1 MLNTIIGVQLD
12 IVLSDMYVGMNMVAR
27 VQAEE
32 KVKAIQKI
40 ALKNK
45 FISHLIRKGS
55 DEQYNPQL
63 KEGMDDPFPDHVS
76 PRGRHN
82 PLLVLC
88 ANDESSFDINEREML
103 GSNPEDELLMKNAAN
118 YSRYAQVIYTRLKA
132 LVVENEFTAVGQ
144 QEVTHFVRD
153 LETLYHRVDEFR
165 LTDIG
170 IPSAILCYATFQN
183 GLVSTPYAIMIDEE
197 VENIVITIRGT
208 LSLDDMVVDLQYNPV
223 SMERCGDVC
232 GFEGKG
238 HVCHKG
244 FLTRAKWLYNDIKRY
259 DSHAY
264 PASISKTPF
273 RLTSFV
279 RACQIKCPQNSIRR

>member
-1 MLNTIIGVQLD
+1 
-12 IVLSDMYVGMNMVAR
+12 
-27 VQAEE
+27 
-32 KVKAIQKI
+32 
-40 ALKNK
+40 
-45 FISHLIRKGS
+45 
-55 DEQYNPQL
+55 
-63 KEGMDDPFPDHVS
+63 
-76 PRGRHN
+76 
-82 PLLVLC
+82 
-88 ANDESSFDINEREML
+88 
-103 GSNPEDELLMKNAAN
+103 
-118 YSRYAQVIYTRLKA
+118 
-132 LVVENEFTAVGQ
+132 
-144 QEVTHFVRD
+144 
-153 LETLYHRVDEFR
+153 
-165 LTDIG
+165 
-170 IPSAILCYATFQN
+170 
-183 GLVSTPYAIMIDEE
+183 MIDEE

-264 PASISKTPF
+264 PASVSKKPF